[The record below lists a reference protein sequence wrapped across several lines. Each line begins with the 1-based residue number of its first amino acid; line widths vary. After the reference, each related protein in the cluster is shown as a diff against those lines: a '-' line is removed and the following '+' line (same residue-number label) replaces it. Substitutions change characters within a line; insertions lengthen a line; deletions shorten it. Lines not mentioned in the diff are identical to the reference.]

1 MGTANSRCKMPEG
14 LTAAQGPGS
23 PPSADLGVVDKW
35 LCEAGDLEGSS
46 GVNWRTDWKLGGQE
60 EACVGAP
67 GWERRIQRKAPQ
79 TG

>member
-1 MGTANSRCKMPEG
+1 MPEG

-46 GVNWRTDWKLGGQE
+46 GGWGRPGDEEGSGPGQW
-60 EACVGAP
+60 P
-67 GWERRIQRKAPQ
+67 
-79 TG
+79 